1 MNNYYE
7 FTKFDEDGFAMD
19 IFNAM
24 SDKRLKGILDDYFNE
39 MDTYLNLFASTFKSL
54 FKGKDYDEF
63 YYQAKS
69 LLEQINDIKI
79 ILNILLERSMD
90 E

>member
-7 FTKFDEDGFAMD
+7 FSKLIEDGVSMD
-19 IFNAM
+19 FFNFM
-24 SDKRLKGILDDYFNE
+24 SDEKLKTILDDYFNDIE
-39 MDTYLNLFASTFKSL
+39 NYLNDFSNTFKYL
-54 FKGKDYDEF
+54 FKGKDYDEY

-69 LLEQINDIKI
+69 LIEQLNDIKI
-79 ILNILLERSMD
+79 ILNILIERKID

>member
-24 SDKRLKGILDDYFNE
+24 SDERLKGILDDYFNE
-39 MDTYLNLFASTFKSL
+39 LAAYLAL